1 MKQIL
6 SNYLKIESSTL
17 NLIKSNF
24 FLQLVTASFFLIL
37 NIYLAKNSFTDSE
50 IADFISYR
58 FLAVI
63 LLSFP
68 MGYFIRSKNLKPFI
82 IIGSIGLPLAAL
94 TLIITIKQ
102 DYQTLIRPI
111 FFLWG
116 IFYSLFN
123 ISVLPFIMKN
133 VSKENRTHAIT
144 LSFATHSF
152 GMIITG
158 LLIFLLGAFGIKD
171 EGDILLG
178 ICFFGFISVYY
189 ASIIVDQKSKEKKS
203 INISVDWMKIVQA
216 TIPTLMIAIGA
227 GLTIPFINLFF
238 FHTFN
243 VDSSS
248 FALLGGF
255 TSLLVATTSIFVP
268 SIKNKFGLK
277 KSIINTQLISVS
289 ALILLSTTAFFN
301 QYSFAI
307 FFAVFFY
314 LVRAP
319 LMNMAAPLTSELTM
333 EYVGDDNHEMLS
345 AIVSA
350 IWSGSW
356 FFSSKIFKIL
366 IDNSYSYSQI
376 FYITSV
382 LYLIGILFYYLLIK
396 KIKN

>member
-1 MKQIL
+1 
-6 SNYLKIESSTL
+6 
-17 NLIKSNF
+17 
-24 FLQLVTASFFLIL
+24 
-37 NIYLAKNSFTDSE
+37 
-50 IADFISYR
+50 
-58 FLAVI
+58 
-63 LLSFP
+63 
-68 MGYFIRSKNLKPFI
+68 
-82 IIGSIGLPLAAL
+82 
-94 TLIITIKQ
+94 
-102 DYQTLIRPI
+102 
-111 FFLWG
+111 
-116 IFYSLFN
+116 
-123 ISVLPFIMKN
+123 MKN

-203 INISVDWMKIVQA
+203 INMSVDWIRITQA

-376 FYITSV
+376 FYITSA

>member
-82 IIGSIGLPLAAL
+82 IIGSIGLPLSAL
-94 TLIITIKQ
+94 ALIITIKQ

-133 VSKENRTHAIT
+133 VIKENRTHAIT

-203 INISVDWMKIVQA
+203 INMSVDWMRIVQA

-307 FFAVFFY
+307 FFAVLFY

>member
-82 IIGSIGLPLAAL
+82 IIGSIGLPLSAL
-94 TLIITIKQ
+94 ALIITIKQ
-102 DYQTLIRPI
+102 DYQNLIRPI

-171 EGDILLG
+171 EVI
-178 ICFFGFISVYY
+178 
-189 ASIIVDQKSKEKKS
+189 
-203 INISVDWMKIVQA
+203 
-216 TIPTLMIAIGA
+216 
-227 GLTIPFINLFF
+227 
-238 FHTFN
+238 
-243 VDSSS
+243 
-248 FALLGGF
+248 
-255 TSLLVATTSIFVP
+255 
-268 SIKNKFGLK
+268 
-277 KSIINTQLISVS
+277 
-289 ALILLSTTAFFN
+289 
-301 QYSFAI
+301 
-307 FFAVFFY
+307 FY
-314 LVRAP
+314 LEFAF
-319 LMNMAAPLTSELTM
+319 LDLFLFT
-333 EYVGDDNHEMLS
+333 
-345 AIVSA
+345 I
-350 IWSGSW
+350 
-356 FFSSKIFKIL
+356 
-366 IDNSYSYSQI
+366 Q
-376 FYITSV
+376 V
-382 LYLIGILFYYLLIK
+382 LLLIK
-396 KIKN
+396 RVKRKEVLI